1 MYRRFAYLH
10 GVSDAGVCDK
20 IKFVGCWYI
29 TCVVTKGAIFGSV
42 NTVPVL
48 LAIVLTACNVL
59 VWSKVVAASV
69 SILMRVVAGIGS
81 GNFRFVSVVTATSRV
96 LWVWVCWWRVVLLVE
111 R

>member
-1 MYRRFAYLH
+1 ML
-10 GVSDAGVCDK
+10 
-20 IKFVGCWYI
+20 
-29 TCVVTKGAIFGSV
+29 GSV

-59 VWSKVVAASV
+59 VWSRVVASV

-81 GNFRFVSVVTATSRV
+81 GILRLVSVVTATSRV
-96 LWVWVCWWRVVLLVE
+96 LWVWVCWWRVVLLVD